1 MKAYHY
7 ILIIAALILGWYCYK
22 KGKAACAC
30 QCPKPKKEDK
40 PDAPASDTDT
50 SKNADVATLTCDE
63 ALAIAKQDPADLSLA
78 NDSGDAPEYQY
89 TLSWTDEDGN
99 WHNEII
105 SEKTY
110 ETLVAKGIEPDIN

>member
-1 MKAYHY
+1 MKTYHY
-7 ILIIAALILGWYCYK
+7 ILIIAALVLGWYCYK

-40 PDAPASDTDT
+40 PDVLASDTDT

-63 ALAIAKQDPADLSLA
+63 ALAIAKQNPAGLSLS

-89 TLSWTDEDGN
+89 TLSWTDEDGKA
-99 WHNEII
+99 HCEII

-110 ETLVAKGIEPDIN
+110 NSLVTQGIEPDIN

>member
-7 ILIIAALILGWYCYK
+7 ILIIAALVLGWYCYK

-30 QCPKPKKEDK
+30 QCPNPKKEDK
-40 PDAPASDTDT
+40 PSAPASDTDT

-63 ALAIAKQDPADLSLA
+63 ALAIVKQDPTDLSLS

-89 TLSWTDEDGN
+89 TLCWTDEEGN
-99 WHNEII
+99 HCEII

-110 ETLVAKGIEPDIN
+110 NTLVAQGIEPDIN